1 MKIVSIGDDTEFLQK
16 TIFDLREEVDQLR
29 MLHDISRQLLS
40 NYNYDQ
46 IINIFFDIVKELINY
61 NFCILYLFQE
71 NLNSFQAS
79 EFRGVDD
86 KDLERFKPDIE
97 IIRWVLK
104 EGRWTNVSLPMQSE
118 SEDKDFFSI
127 LPLQGVNKNLGFLL
141 IATNPAHN
149 TFTQSN
155 MNHLSFIAGQT
166 ALALENQG
174 LYSKLRQSRDYIGNI
189 LESINNGI
197 VIIDMADRITQLNKN
212 ATAMLGLP
220 SADIIGF
227 RYQEV
232 LPGKLIKMIDEVRQ
246 RALADGFAFETL
258 FEYSPAKDFHV
269 PLGINSSLLL
279 DDNADRIGTIIVFR
293 NMFVLKELD
302 RLRQLDELKSEFVSN
317 VSHELRSPL
326 SVIKSYVEAMLDQV
340 DPVDYQTQREFL
352 SVIDDET
359 DRLTVLVNDLLDI
372 SRIESGNFEIDRS
385 RIHLNE
391 IMSIVMRAIEDKS
404 RKHRIVADIPDKL
417 PDLWADKDKMVQ
429 VFLNL
434 LDNAIKFS
442 PAGGKVVVKA
452 GLKRKMVKCEI
463 IDQGIGIAKK
473 NIPRIFDK
481 FFRVDNSDAYEIPG
495 TGLGLPIVKHIVES
509 HGGKISVI
517 SQPDSGS
524 TFNIFFPFV
533 EDKTE

>member
-1 MKIVSIGDDTEFLQK
+1 MKIASIGDNTEFLQK
-16 TIFDLREEVDQLR
+16 TISDLREEVDQLR

-40 NYNYDQ
+40 SYNLDQ
-46 IINIFFDIVKELINY
+46 IVNIFFDIVEELINY
-61 NFCILYLFQE
+61 KFCILYLFQE

-79 EFRGVDD
+79 EFRGISG
-86 KDLERFKPDIE
+86 KDLERFKPD
-97 IIRWVLK
+97 
-104 EGRWTNVSLPMQSE
+104 NVSLPMQSE
-118 SEDKDFFSI
+118 SEDNDFFSI
-127 LPLQGVNKNLGFLL
+127 LPLQGAKKNLGFLL
-141 IATNPAHN
+141 IATDAAHN
-149 TFTQSN
+149 IFTQSN
-155 MNHLSFIAGQT
+155 MNHLSFIADQT
-166 ALALENQG
+166 AMALENQG
-174 LYSKLRQSRDYIGNI
+174 LYSKLSQSRDYIRNI

-232 LPGKLIKMIDEVRQ
+232 LPRKLIKMIDDVRE

-258 FEYSPAKDFHV
+258 FEYSPAQDFHV

-279 DDNADRIGTIIVFR
+279 DDNANRIGTIIVFR
-293 NMFVLKELD
+293 TMFVLKELD

-326 SVIKSYVEAMLDQV
+326 SVIKSYVEAMLDHGNQ
-340 DPVDYQTQREFL
+340 VDYQTQQEFL
-352 SVIDDET
+352 SVIDAET

-372 SRIESGNFEIDRS
+372 SRIESGNFEIDKS
-385 RIHLNE
+385 RIKLNE
-391 IMSIVMRAIEDKS
+391 IMSTVIRGMEDKNH
-404 RKHRIVADIPDKL
+404 KHRIVADIPDKL
-417 PDLWADKDKMVQ
+417 PALWADKDKMVQ

-452 GLKRKMVKCEI
+452 GVKRKMVKCDI

-481 FFRVDNSDAYEIPG
+481 FFRVNNSDVYEIPG

-509 HGGKISVI
+509 HGGKISVK
-517 SQPDSGS
+517 SQPGTGS
-524 TFNIFFPFV
+524 TFTIFFPFA
-533 EDKTE
+533 ENKAE

>member
-61 NFCILYLFQE
+61 NFCILYLFKE

-97 IIRWVLK
+97 IIRWVLN

-118 SEDKDFFSI
+118 SEDKEFFSI
-127 LPLQGVNKNLGFLL
+127 LPLQGANKNLGFLL
-141 IATNPAHN
+141 IATDAAHN
-149 TFTQSN
+149 IFTQSN
-155 MNHLSFIAGQT
+155 MNHLSFIASQT

-359 DRLTVLVNDLLDI
+359 DRLTDLVNDLLDI

-391 IMSIVMRAIEDKS
+391 IMSIVMRGIEDKS
-404 RKHRIVADIPDKL
+404 RKHQIVADIPDNL

-452 GLKRKMVKCEI
+452 GLKREMVKCEI

-517 SQPDSGS
+517 SQPDTGS

>member
-1 MKIVSIGDDTEFLQK
+1 
-16 TIFDLREEVDQLR
+16 
-29 MLHDISRQLLS
+29 
-40 NYNYDQ
+40 
-46 IINIFFDIVKELINY
+46 
-61 NFCILYLFQE
+61 
-71 NLNSFQAS
+71 
-79 EFRGVDD
+79 
-86 KDLERFKPDIE
+86 
-97 IIRWVLK
+97 
-104 EGRWTNVSLPMQSE
+104 
-118 SEDKDFFSI
+118 
-127 LPLQGVNKNLGFLL
+127 
-141 IATNPAHN
+141 
-149 TFTQSN
+149 
-155 MNHLSFIAGQT
+155 
-166 ALALENQG
+166 
-174 LYSKLRQSRDYIGNI
+174 
-189 LESINNGI
+189 
-197 VIIDMADRITQLNKN
+197 MADRITQLNKN

-340 DPVDYQTQREFL
+340 DPVDYQTQQEFL

-509 HGGKISVI
+509 HGGKISVT